1 MLKQK
6 CVSCGKTFTLTDSEI
21 AFYKSKN
28 LHLPKRCED
37 CRAKRSEI
45 EKRSRKN
52 FFVRLFEKIVTS
64 ENNLIKAQNSFGFS
78 FKNTEELKEHF
89 IKHGRECNCKTPKK
103 YLKTAN
109 KIIKSKKSLKRKE
122 AEDGDIVYFNK
133 NSNGIVFVSPKGYI
147 RSFYL
152 SDIDYFKRQ

>member
-28 LHLPKRCED
+28 LQLPKRCEA
-37 CRAKRSEI
+37 CREKRNEI

-52 FFVRLFEKIVTS
+52 FFIKILEKIRTRDS
-64 ENNLIKAQNSFGFS
+64 ELDRVQNSFDFK

-89 IKHGRECNCKTPKK
+89 I
-103 YLKTAN
+103 
-109 KIIKSKKSLKRKE
+109 
-122 AEDGDIVYFNK
+122 
-133 NSNGIVFVSPKGYI
+133 
-147 RSFYL
+147 
-152 SDIDYFKRQ
+152 